1 MVPVRTATQDQREMA
16 ALLYAGR
23 RSLLTGAGRDA
34 PPSPARPAR
43 TSWMC

>member
-23 RSLLTGAGRDA
+23 RSLLTGAAAMRRHRL
-34 PPSPARPAR
+34 RPAR